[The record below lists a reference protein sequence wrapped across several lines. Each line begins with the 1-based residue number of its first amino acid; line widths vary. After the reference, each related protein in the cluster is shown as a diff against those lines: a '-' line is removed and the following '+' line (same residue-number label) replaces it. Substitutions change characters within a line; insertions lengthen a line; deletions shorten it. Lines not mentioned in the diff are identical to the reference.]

1 MSLTRRSVL
10 AAAALGALVACAPKG
25 SRGANKKAAPASP
38 HGDQAATA
46 PTITREDIAARYRNA
61 KPTRWGLNIP
71 GITTRLPTTDKV
83 VALTFDA
90 CGGPDGGTGYNKAL
104 IDTLRKHRAEATLF
118 LNQRWITANPTTA
131 RELADDPLFE
141 LANHGTHHRPLS
153 VTGRAAYGIA
163 GTRDPGEV
171 YDEVM
176 GNHGKLTELTGKP
189 PRFFRPG
196 TAHCDDVAVRI
207 ATDLGERI
215 VNFDVNGD
223 AGATFTAP
231 QVERAILSAKP
242 GSIVIGHM
250 NRPASGTASG
260 VEAALTK
267 LGAAGFRFA
276 SLSKYLG

>member
-10 AAAALGALVACAPKG
+10 TAAALGILSACASRKSPSASRKPVPVTPSG
-25 SRGANKKAAPASP
+25 S
-38 HGDQAATA
+38 QTA
-46 PTITREDIAARYRNA
+46 GPTHTRADIVARYQNA
-61 KPTRWGLNIP
+61 KPTQWGLNIP
-71 GITTRLPTTDKV
+71 GITTKLPTTDKV

-90 CGGPDGGTGYNKAL
+90 CGGTNGTGYNKAL
-104 IDTLRKHRAEATLF
+104 IDVLRKRRAPATLF
-118 LNQRWITANPTTA
+118 LNQRWIAANPTLT
-131 RELADDPLFE
+131 RELANDPLFE

-153 VTGRAAYGIA
+153 VNGRTAYGIA
-163 GTRDPGEV
+163 GTHDPGEI
-171 YDEVM
+171 YDEIM
-176 GNHGKLTELTGKP
+176 GNHLKLTEITGKP

-231 QVERAILSAKP
+231 QVERVMLTAKP

-260 VEAALTK
+260 VDNALVK
-267 LGAAGFRFA
+267 LGAAGFRFVQ
-276 SLSKYLG
+276 LSKHLT